1 VSSVQSDREAFTINT
16 GIMAVAEGNYGRLAQ
31 QRRYTDDNARQQLDP
46 SLFEMPG
53 AMPEIVPSP
62 DFDPPNID
70 RPETGRSMVLQ
81 AWGAYGNL
89 WPVVSQQL
97 GVAPDLGRGRLAV
110 VPQVPPGQPSVAG
123 RNIRVGAGS
132 VDVSAAASAASLRT
146 VVTSPAGTH
155 LLIGQVLPS
164 AATVA
169 SVTLNGRSVPYE
181 VRRTARGGEVVA
193 DAGSR
198 GGRSTLVVTLR

>member
-1 VSSVQSDREAFTINT
+1 
-16 GIMAVAEGNYGRLAQ
+16 
-31 QRRYTDDNARQQLDP
+31 
-46 SLFEMPG
+46 
-53 AMPEIVPSP
+53 
-62 DFDPPNID
+62 
-70 RPETGRSMVLQ
+70 MVLQ

-97 GVAPDLGRGRLAV
+97 GVAPDLGRGRLEV
-110 VPQVPPGQPSVAG
+110 VPQVPPGRPSVAG
-123 RNIRVGAGS
+123 RNIRLGAGS
-132 VDVSAAASAASLRT
+132 ADVFASASAASLRT
-146 VVTSPAGTH
+146 VVTVRAPGTR

-164 AATVA
+164 GAAVA